1 MTPQDRRAHRRA
13 PRISALPV
21 KQEKMLRVDDA
32 TKMPRAD
39 LFFIQLLCP
48 HSSSVNRT

>member
-1 MTPQDRRAHRRA
+1 MAPHDRSAHVCA
-13 PRISALPV
+13 ARICALPV
-21 KQEKMLRVDDA
+21 KQGMMLRADDA